1 MKLHAD
7 ARPLDAPLRGG
18 TRGATVS
25 VEPLIAG
32 ETQLPRGYFERPGG
46 RAEKLRVAI
55 TPRSRREWV
64 PVPVFLVRHPSV
76 GLVLIDTGL
85 HPSIGAKPRE
95 NFGRLAARFVL
106 PPRLAAGQDVPA
118 QLRARGLDAK
128 QISVVVMTHLHL
140 DHASAISEFPSSTF
154 VLTAA
159 EWTAATTER
168 RPLLHGYRP
177 AHYDYVFDYRT
188 VSYEGDWVS
197 SYGSFGRTLDL
208 FGDGS
213 IRLAATPG
221 HSAGHQSVI
230 LRLRERDFVV
240 AADAVYT
247 INQLEGG
254 PEQLRPYDMHN
265 WRRSRRELQLFHRDY
280 AKAIIVPG
288 HDREFLS
295 NLNERYE

>member
-1 MKLHAD
+1 
-7 ARPLDAPLRGG
+7 
-18 TRGATVS
+18 
-25 VEPLIAG
+25 
-32 ETQLPRGYFERPGG
+32 
-46 RAEKLRVAI
+46 
-55 TPRSRREWV
+55 
-64 PVPVFLVRHPSV
+64 
-76 GLVLIDTGL
+76 LVLIDTGL

>member
-1 MKLHAD
+1 
-7 ARPLDAPLRGG
+7 
-18 TRGATVS
+18 
-25 VEPLIAG
+25 
-32 ETQLPRGYFERPGG
+32 
-46 RAEKLRVAI
+46 
-55 TPRSRREWV
+55 
-64 PVPVFLVRHPSV
+64 
-76 GLVLIDTGL
+76 
-85 HPSIGAKPRE
+85 
-95 NFGRLAARFVL
+95 
-106 PPRLAAGQDVPA
+106 
-118 QLRARGLDAK
+118 
-128 QISVVVMTHLHL
+128 MTHLHL

-154 VLTAA
+154 VLSAA
-159 EWTAATTER
+159 EWTAATTDR
-168 RPLLHGYRP
+168 RPLLSGYRP

-213 IRLAATPG
+213 IRLASTPG

-247 INQLEGG
+247 RNQLEGG
-254 PEQLRPYDMHN
+254 PEQLRPHDMHN
-265 WRRSRRELQLFHRDY
+265 WRRSRRELQLFQREY

-295 NLNERYE
+295 SLDERYE